1 MPAGEG
7 DSEGERKGPMRAN
20 NWQMTRRRFCLG
32 LVKKGLWGLWFLA
45 AGRFGRG
52 SSVAA
57 ATEDAVLAAVKGSP
71 GEAARRAVE
80 LVGGMGRFVRSGQKV
95 VVKPN
100 IGWDRTP
107 EQAAN
112 TNPDV
117 VAAVVRMV
125 LEAGAKEVLVFDRTC
140 NDQRLCY
147 RRSGIEG
154 AVEGI
159 GDKRVKIFHPD
170 RRKYTE
176 VSIPRGETLTKWPIY
191 EDAVSADVFINVPVA
206 KHHSLSRVTLGM
218 KNVMGM
224 IGGNRGQIHSG
235 FDDKIVDLNLARP
248 SHLTVLDATRILIAH
263 GPQGGRLEDVRSP
276 GVVVAGADIVAVDTY
291 ATRFFDLE
299 PSDVGHIVRAA
310 ERGLGTM
317 DLTKVTVREE
327 TL

>member
-1 MPAGEG
+1 MRV
-7 DSEGERKGPMRAN
+7 DSRSI
-20 NWQMTRRRFCLG
+20 TRRSFCLG
-32 LVKKGLWGLWFLA
+32 MMRKCLGALGCMA
-45 AGRFGRG
+45 FGRLG
-52 SSVAA
+52 APAVAA
-57 ATEDAVLAAVKGSP
+57 AGPEVATLAAVKGSP
-71 GEAARRAVE
+71 AAAARRAVE
-80 LVGGMGRFVRSGQKV
+80 LLGGMRNFVESGQNV

-112 TNPDV
+112 TNPEV
-117 VAAVVRMV
+117 VATVVSMA
-125 LEAGAKEVLVFDRTC
+125 LEAGAKEVLVFDRSC

-147 RRSGIEG
+147 RRSGIEA

-159 GDKRVKIFHPD
+159 SDKRAKIFHPD
-170 RRKYTE
+170 RRKYIE
-176 VSIPRGETLTKWPIY
+176 VAIPGGGTLTKWLIY
-191 EDAVSADVFINVPVA
+191 EDAVNTDVFINVPVA
-206 KHHSLSRVTLGM
+206 KHHSLSGLTLGM
-218 KNVMGM
+218 KNVMGV

-263 GPQGGRLEDVRSP
+263 GPQGGSLEDVRSP
-276 GVVVAGADIVAVDTY
+276 GVVVAGADIVAVDAY

-317 DLTKVTVREE
+317 DLTKVNVINGVRS
-327 TL
+327 